1 LFDIGIAAGELHRN
15 RFGGGAEVENGR
27 PAREKNLVGAKHD
40 GARRPGKS
48 GGAVDD
54 NIIRISRE
62 RCDSM
67 NYLLRCVEGFELDGE
82 RKFFDPR
89 GGGLLRVGVGENDG
103 TFFLA
108 R

>member
-1 LFDIGIAAGELHRN
+1 MFDIGIAAGELHRN

-62 RCDSM
+62 R
-67 NYLLRCVEGFELDGE
+67 
-82 RKFFDPR
+82 KFFDPR